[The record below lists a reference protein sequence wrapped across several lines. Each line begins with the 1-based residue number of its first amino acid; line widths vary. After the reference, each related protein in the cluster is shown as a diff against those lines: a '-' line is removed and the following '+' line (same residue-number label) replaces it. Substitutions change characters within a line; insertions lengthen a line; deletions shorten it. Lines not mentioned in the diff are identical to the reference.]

1 MYNLHE
7 QKLVNVYPDLK
18 AGVLNNCGLV
28 DFTGQSKR
36 RSAIHGF
43 TLTRFLL
50 VTPSKQQ
57 RLCSGKHYKQAEVA
71 RNKFL

>member
-36 RSAIHGF
+36 QSAIHGF
-43 TLTRFLL
+43 TLT
-50 VTPSKQQ
+50 
-57 RLCSGKHYKQAEVA
+57 LCCMKVPPCHS
-71 RNKFL
+71 